1 MSRPLYIGRLVNF
14 QNHAYNLYEKG
25 NAVWALWGKNKGDIM
40 KRFICLMLVLSLVM
54 QTAPLAFAGGPGQII
69 ILDQGAGGPVVLPKP
84 GQNNIF
90 QGQTGQNGFIFI
102 NPGQFENGK
111 GGNPNIGQTNNGQYT
126 IDGLPVG
133 QTNDQQNWG
142 VMQCGPSDFAN
153 YHNTV
158 VVNSLRDYKKQQ
170 RRLRRGQCTVICCQP
185 PYNCRRQY
193 SKEEYDLLRLYAQ
206 QKHEREMMQLQ
217 MTYREKERARV
228 EAQMAEERK
237 RQTNMALFSCLM
249 FTIPMTFATIQANK
263 DARRS
268 RNNYNNW
275 NQQYQNYYRR

>member
-1 MSRPLYIGRLVNF
+1 
-14 QNHAYNLYEKG
+14 
-25 NAVWALWGKNKGDIM
+25 M
-40 KRFICLMLVLSLVM
+40 KRFICSMLVLSLVL
-54 QTAPLAFAGGPGQII
+54 QTAPLAFAGDPGQII
-69 ILDQGAGGPVVLPKP
+69 ILDKGVGGPVVLPK
-84 GQNNIF
+84 
-90 QGQTGQNGFIFI
+90 TGQNDIFTGQHGQNGYIFI
-102 NPGQFENGK
+102 NPGQFETGK
-111 GGNPNIGQTNNGQYT
+111 GGNDIGQTNSGQYT
-126 IDGLPVG
+126 INGLPVG
-133 QTNDQQNWG
+133 QTEDQRKCTII
-142 VMQCGPSDFAN
+142 QCGPSGFTN
-153 YHNTV
+153 YQNTAV
-158 VVNSLRDYKKQQ
+158 LNSLREYKKQQ
-170 RRLRRGQCTVICCQP
+170 RRLRRGQCTVINCQP
-185 PYNCRRQY
+185 PYNCQRQY
-193 SKEEYDLLRLYAQ
+193 SKEEYELLRLYAQ